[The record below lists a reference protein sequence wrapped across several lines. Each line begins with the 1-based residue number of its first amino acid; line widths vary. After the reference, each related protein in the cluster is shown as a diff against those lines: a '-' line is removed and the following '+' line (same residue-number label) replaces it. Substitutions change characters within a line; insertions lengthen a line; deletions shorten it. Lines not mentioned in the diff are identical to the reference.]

1 MTEHK
6 EPQARRM
13 LRAFCCQQILRIGMA
28 FAVLLLLPLLSC
40 ASAQMVNNPASDKID
55 AYGPVRR
62 SQPQTGMVKYSADGT
77 SSQIQERKRDAY
89 KQMYNACGGSYEIT
103 TENIITDGASGTAVA
118 GPIPGTNLGFAS
130 GTSQQLSTW
139 VIQFR
144 CVPGPARKRVER
156 TSWTYDQCHEAGG
169 IWTLFANTCK
179 LPDDG
184 DEDQNRQPE

>member
-1 MTEHK
+1 
-6 EPQARRM
+6 M
-13 LRAFCCQQILRIGMA
+13 LRTCYRHHIAHIGMA
-28 FAVLLLLPLLSC
+28 SAVLLLSPILSC
-40 ASAQMVNNPASDKID
+40 ASAQMVNNPAADNSD
-55 AYGPVRR
+55 YGPVRR
-62 SQPQTGMVKYSADGT
+62 TQPQTGMVKYSADGT
-77 SSQIQERKRDAY
+77 SSQIEQRKRDAY
-89 KQMYNACGGSYEIT
+89 KQMYNACAGSYEIT
-103 TENIITDGASGTAVA
+103 AEDIMSDGSSGTAVA

-184 DEDQNRQPE
+184 GGDQNRQPK